1 MSVLRLGV
9 LAARRWFNGRARIAV
24 ILCLT
29 GCATIRGWEA
39 HDTEEL
45 LAAAGFEK
53 RPLDSADTK
62 LDEATSPYRMVRRIK
77 DGVVQYAYADPDNCQ
92 CVYIGTSKEYA
103 QYQRLAA
110 QQRIARERFFDYEDV
125 WDRDSWGL
133 W

>member
-1 MSVLRLGV
+1 MSIMALSVTAILG
-9 LAARRWFNGRARIAV
+9 
-24 ILCLT
+24 LT
-29 GCATIRGWEA
+29 GCATIRRWQA

-53 RPLDSADTK
+53 QPLDGVDTK
-62 LDEATSPYRMVRRIK
+62 LDEPTPPYRIVRRTK
-77 DGVVQYAYADPDNCQ
+77 DGVVQYAYADPDNCR

-110 QQRIARERFFDYEDV
+110 QWRIARERFFDYEDV
-125 WDRDSWGL
+125 WHRDGWGL